1 MSAVATVVILAGVVV
16 SEPFISLILLLVLI
30 KLLYHTG
37 MLLTLLVIAYAYK
50 YDVACIPEE

>member
-50 YDVACIPEE
+50 YDVACILEE